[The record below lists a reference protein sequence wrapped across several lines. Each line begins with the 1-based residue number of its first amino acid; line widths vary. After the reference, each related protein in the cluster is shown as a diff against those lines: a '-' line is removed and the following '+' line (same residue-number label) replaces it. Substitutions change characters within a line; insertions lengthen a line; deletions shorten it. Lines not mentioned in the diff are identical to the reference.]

1 MLEKIKRSFDKKGAC
16 VARAENVPMATT
28 SGRDYDK
35 VIDRL
40 LKTKGATGVIVLLDS
55 RQSRLLLEAANR
67 KRTGPDFSS
76 VTAKSSL
83 FCAIQILSIVCESR
97 TNNYTK

>member
-1 MLEKIKRSFDKKGAC
+1 MLEKIKKAFDKKGAC
-16 VARAENVPMATT
+16 VARAENISMATT

-55 RQSRLLLEAANR
+55 KQSRLLLEAANR
-67 KRTGPDFSS
+67 KRTGWDFFIRNSR
-76 VTAKSSL
+76 L
-83 FCAIQILSIVCESR
+83 FCGIQSFSFLC
-97 TNNYTK
+97 

>member
-1 MLEKIKRSFDKKGAC
+1 MPERFKYHLDSVRSMNMLGKIKKRFDKKGAC
-16 VARAENVPMATT
+16 VARAENISMATT

-40 LKTKGATGVIVLLDS
+40 LKTKGATAVIVLLDS

-67 KRTGPDFSS
+67 KRTGGVFF
-76 VTAKSSL
+76 A
-83 FCAIQILSIVCESR
+83 SIE
-97 TNNYTK
+97 TEK